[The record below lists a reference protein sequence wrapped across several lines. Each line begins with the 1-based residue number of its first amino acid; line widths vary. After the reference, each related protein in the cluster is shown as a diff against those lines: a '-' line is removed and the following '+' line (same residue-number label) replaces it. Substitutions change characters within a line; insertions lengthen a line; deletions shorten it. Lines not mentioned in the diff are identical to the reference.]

1 MRFIK
6 LLSKLYH
13 VSYSLLFSRQLLKS
27 HLLFPEIQVNLH
39 TCLKRWK
46 PRVFNEEAGNYENG
60 LLIFYVLPSNLA
72 IVTKSTGCREH
83 WVLLSNILLKGQ
95 QTMQKQISLCINL
108 ENESLQGI
116 CYFHLSLI
124 FLPTISTFFA

>member
-6 LLSKLYH
+6 LLSKLYN

-46 PRVFNEEAGNYENG
+46 PRVFNEEGGNYENG
-60 LLIFYVLPSNLA
+60 LLIFMFYLPILQLLPNPQ
-72 IVTKSTGCREH
+72 VVENTGCY
-83 WVLLSNILLKGQ
+83 LA
-95 QTMQKQISLCINL
+95 
-108 ENESLQGI
+108 
-116 CYFHLSLI
+116 
-124 FLPTISTFFA
+124 TFY